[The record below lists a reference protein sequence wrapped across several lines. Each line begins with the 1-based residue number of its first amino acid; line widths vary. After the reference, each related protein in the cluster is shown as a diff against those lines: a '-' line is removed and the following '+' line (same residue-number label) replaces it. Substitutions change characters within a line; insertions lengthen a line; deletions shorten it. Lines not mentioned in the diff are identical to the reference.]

1 MPPVAGC
8 SGPSARAVAGGLLL
22 LCLAGLGG
30 TARADDAA
38 DEVFFRRASACA
50 AVLKRDV
57 LAMKARFQGGDQQL
71 RAQMLQLT
79 EQSFAFV
86 GTAYK
91 RGLRSPRA
99 DQLLDEAEAAQQRQA
114 PAALRR
120 LSSECQAEG
129 GRLMTE
135 ANVIERAL
143 VRNRARARLQH
154 WLAPPAS

>member
-1 MPPVAGC
+1 M
-8 SGPSARAVAGGLLL
+8 LLV
-22 LCLAGLGG
+22 CLAGLGG
-30 TARADDAA
+30 TARADDAP
-38 DEVFFRRASACA
+38 DEAFFRRASACA

-57 LAMKARFQGGDQQL
+57 LGMRARFQGGEHQL

-79 EQSFAFV
+79 EQSFAFI

-91 RGLRSPRA
+91 RGLRNPRA
-99 DQLLDEAEAAQQRQA
+99 DQLLDEAEAAQQRQS

-129 GRLMTE
+129 GRLMAE

-143 VRNRARARLQH
+143 VRNRARARLQQ
-154 WLAPPAS
+154 WLAPAAT